1 MFLLVSF
8 CIFAPKNIEFME
20 FFHVI
25 TQGILFGFT
34 LSFMVGP
41 AFFSLLQTSI
51 THGFKAGANLAFGIS
66 CSDIIMVFISWF
78 GLSSLFASEKAQL
91 IIGLIGGTVIII
103 FGVYNFTK
111 KQVMQPTR
119 DIEQIKTKFHFKYF
133 AKGFVFNVAN
143 PGVWIYWLL
152 PISVASSYETN
163 EQILFLAF
171 ILITVLLMDIVKCA
185 IANELKNFLTIKV
198 VLVINRVVGV
208 ILILF
213 GIYLACSPFFP
224 DVNLLDISK

>member
-1 MFLLVSF
+1 MS
-8 CIFAPKNIEFME
+8 
-20 FFHVI
+20 
-25 TQGILFGFT
+25 
-34 LSFMVGP
+34 
-41 AFFSLLQTSI
+41 
-51 THGFKAGANLAFGIS
+51 
-66 CSDIIMVFISWF
+66 
-78 GLSSLFASEKAQL
+78 
-91 IIGLIGGTVIII
+91 GGTVIII
-103 FGVYNFTK
+103 LSVYNFTK
-111 KQVMQPTR
+111 KQVTQPTR

>member
-1 MFLLVSF
+1 MG
-8 CIFAPKNIEFME
+8 

-25 TQGILFGFT
+25 MQGILFGFT

-51 THGFKAGANLAFGIS
+51 THGFKAGANLAFGLS
-66 CSDIIMVFISWF
+66 VSDIILVFISWF

-91 IIGLIGGTVIII
+91 ILGLVGGIVIIL
-103 FGVYNFTK
+103 FGIYNFTK
-111 KQVMQPTR
+111 KQVVQPTR
-119 DIEQIKTKFHFKYF
+119 DIDNIKTKFHFKYF

-163 EQILFLAF
+163 LQIVFLAF

-185 IANELKNFLTIKV
+185 IANELKNFLTMKV
-198 VLVINRVVGV
+198 VLMINRVVGV
-208 ILILF
+208 ILVLF
-213 GIYLACSPFFP
+213 GLYLACSPFFP
-224 DVNLLDISK
+224 EVSLLDISK

>member
-1 MFLLVSF
+1 M
-8 CIFAPKNIEFME
+8 
-20 FFHVI
+20 
-25 TQGILFGFT
+25 QGILFGFT

-51 THGFKAGANLAFGIS
+51 THGFKAGANLAFGLS
-66 CSDIIMVFISWF
+66 VSDIILVFISWF

-91 IIGLIGGTVIII
+91 ILGLVGGIVIIL
-103 FGVYNFTK
+103 FGIYNFTK
-111 KQVMQPTR
+111 KQVVQPTR
-119 DIEQIKTKFHFKYF
+119 DIDNIKTKFHFKYF

-163 EQILFLAF
+163 LQIVFLAF

-185 IANELKNFLTIKV
+185 IANELKNFLTMKV
-198 VLVINRVVGV
+198 VLMINRVVGV
-208 ILILF
+208 ILVLF
-213 GIYLACSPFFP
+213 GLYLACSPFFP
-224 DVNLLDISK
+224 EVSLLDISK

>member
-1 MFLLVSF
+1 MHR
-8 CIFAPKNIEFME
+8 KNRKIMG

-25 TQGILFGFT
+25 TQGILFGCT

-91 IIGLIGGTVIII
+91 IIGLIGGTIII
-103 FGVYNFTK
+103 LFGIYNFTK
-111 KQVMQPTR
+111 KQVVQPTR
-119 DIEQIKTKFHFKYF
+119 DIEKIKTKFHFKFF
-133 AKGFVFNVAN
+133 AKGFIFNVAN

-152 PISVASSYETN
+152 PISVASSYDTN

-198 VLVINRVVGV
+198 VTVINKVVGV

-213 GIYLACSPFFP
+213 GIYLATSPFFP

>member
-1 MFLLVSF
+1 MHRK
-8 CIFAPKNIEFME
+8 CKEIME

-25 TQGILFGFT
+25 TQGILFGCT

-51 THGFKAGANLAFGIS
+51 THGFKAGANLALGIS

-111 KQVMQPTR
+111 KQIMQPTR
-119 DIEQIKTKFHFKYF
+119 SIVDIKTKFHFKYF
-133 AKGFVFNVAN
+133 AKGFIFNVAN

-171 ILITVLLMDIVKCA
+171 ILITVLLMDIAKCA

-213 GIYLACSPFFP
+213 GIYLLCSPFFP

>member
-1 MFLLVSF
+1 
-8 CIFAPKNIEFME
+8 
-20 FFHVI
+20 
-25 TQGILFGFT
+25 
-34 LSFMVGP
+34 
-41 AFFSLLQTSI
+41 
-51 THGFKAGANLAFGIS
+51 
-66 CSDIIMVFISWF
+66 MVFISWF

-91 IIGLIGGTVIII
+91 IIGLIGGAVIII

-111 KQVMQPTR
+111 KQIMQPTR
-119 DIEQIKTKFHFKYF
+119 SIVDIKTKFHFKYF
-133 AKGFVFNVAN
+133 AKGFIFNVAN

-152 PISVASSYETN
+152 PISVASSYNTN

-208 ILILF
+208 ILIIF